1 VGYPIR
7 SRGDVSTGKARLRVL
22 RVITRL
28 NVGGP
33 ARQALY
39 LNRVLPERGIA
50 SELIRGLVDPS
61 EGELSPP
68 IETKNIC
75 VPALRKTVN
84 PVRDA
89 AAYRAVAGHIRRTRP
104 DIVHTHMAK
113 AGTIGRIAAR
123 RNDTPVVIHT
133 FHGHV
138 LEGYFSPARNQ
149 VYLRIERLLA
159 RSTDVLVA
167 VSPAVRDELLSLG
180 IGRPSQWRVIPLGLE
195 LQELLDARISPLE
208 ARRRL
213 GLPEDGPLVGIVGR
227 LVPIKDHATFL
238 RAAAAVSRSRP
249 DAHFVIAGGG
259 ELSERLE
266 AEASDLLPG
275 RCHFVGW
282 VLDLPSLYAALDVVV
297 LTSRNEGTPVA
308 LIEAAA
314 AGKPAVATD
323 VGGVS
328 DVVRDGVTGFLVR
341 VGDPGATA
349 ERIVTLL
356 ESRDRGAAMGRGAR
370 EWVRERFSAER
381 LATDIEELYREQVAR
396 KRPPGGHQLRGA

>member
-1 VGYPIR
+1 
-7 SRGDVSTGKARLRVL
+7 
-22 RVITRL
+22 VITRL

-39 LNRVLPERGIA
+39 LNRALPERGIA

-68 IETKNIC
+68 IETENIC
-75 VPALRKTVN
+75 VSALRRTVN
-84 PVRDA
+84 PVRDY
-89 AAYRAVAGHIRRTRP
+89 AAYRAVASHIRHVRP

-113 AGTIGRIAAR
+113 AGTIGRMAAR

-167 VSPAVRDELLSLG
+167 VSPAVRDELLALG

-238 RAAAAVSRSRP
+238 RAAATVSRGRP
-249 DAHFVIAGGG
+249 DVRFVIAGGG
-259 ELSERLE
+259 ELSERLK

-275 RCHFVGW
+275 RCHFLGW
-282 VLDLPSLYAALDVVV
+282 VMDLPSLYAALDVVV

-314 AGKPAVATD
+314 AGKPSVATD

-341 VGDPGATA
+341 VGDPDAIA
-349 ERIVTLL
+349 ERIVSLL
-356 ESRDRGAAMGRGAR
+356 ESGDRGAAMGIGAR
-370 EWVRERFSAER
+370 EWVRGRFSAER
-381 LATDIEELYREQVAR
+381 LATDIEDLYREQVAR
-396 KRPPGGHQLRGA
+396 KQRPGGHHLRGV

>member
-1 VGYPIR
+1 MR
-7 SRGDVSTGKARLRVL
+7 SRGEVSTGNSRLRVL

-50 SELIRGLVDPS
+50 SDLIRGLVDPS

-68 IETKNIC
+68 NETGNIF
-75 VPALRKTVN
+75 VPALRRTVN
-84 PVRDA
+84 PVRDY
-89 AAYRAVAGHIRRTRP
+89 AAYRAVASHIRRVRP

-113 AGTIGRIAAR
+113 AGTIGRLAAR
-123 RNDTPVVIHT
+123 GRDTPVVIHT

-149 VYLRIERLLA
+149 VYLRIERFLA
-159 RSTDVLVA
+159 RSTDVLIA
-167 VSPAVRDELLSLG
+167 VSPAVRDELLALG

-195 LQELLDARISPLE
+195 LQGLLDARISQVE

-227 LVPIKDHATFL
+227 LVPIKDHATFF
-238 RAAAAVSRSRP
+238 RAAVAVARSRP
-249 DAHFVIAGGG
+249 DARFVIAGGG

-275 RCHFVGW
+275 RCHFLGW
-282 VLDLPSLYAALDVVV
+282 VLDLPSLYAALDVVA

-328 DVVRDGVTGFLVR
+328 DVVRDGITGILVR
-341 VGDPGATA
+341 AGDPGGIAA
-349 ERIVTLL
+349 GILSLL
-356 ESRDRGAAMGRGAR
+356 RSGDQREAMGIGAR

-396 KRPPGGHQLRGA
+396 KQHPGGHQPRGASEG